1 MKKEGGCETRL
12 LKKPFKLQPLFI
24 EVINYKVRWMD

>member
-1 MKKEGGCETRL
+1 MGGEITRA

>member
-1 MKKEGGCETRL
+1 MEAGLPRP